1 MINSVIFDLDGTL
14 LNSLDDLADSTNYT
28 LRTAGYPERTRDEVR
43 RFVGNGI
50 YKLIERAEMHG
61 KSLCGLLPYLSYAEC
76 THKPCKAGALT
87 VFNGIYKVFGRFFA
101 HSVELGNRLHVKR
114 IQLGRANG

>member
-1 MINSVIFDLDGTL
+1 M
-14 LNSLDDLADSTNYT
+14 Y
-28 LRTAGYPERTRDEVR
+28 
-43 RFVGNGI
+43 
-50 YKLIERAEMHG
+50 G
-61 KSLCGLLPYLSYAEC
+61 KSLCGLLPDLPNTEC